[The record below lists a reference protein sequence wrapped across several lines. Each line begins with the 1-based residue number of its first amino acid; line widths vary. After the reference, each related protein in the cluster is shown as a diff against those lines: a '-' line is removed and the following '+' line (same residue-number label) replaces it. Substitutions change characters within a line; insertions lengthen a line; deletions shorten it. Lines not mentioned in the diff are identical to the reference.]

1 MKHVDIYLENAGK
14 SVKKKEGW
22 YGYVLAYQGT
32 FGRLAHYRE
41 NGWMKSDGTEIKY
54 KELWQQVSDAAVGKE
69 ITFRMGTHEFSGW
82 LQREIQHK
90 EENKDV

>member
-14 SVKKKEGW
+14 
-22 YGYVLAYQGT
+22 
-32 FGRLAHYRE
+32 
-41 NGWMKSDGTEIKY
+41 KSDGNEMKY

-69 ITFRMGTHEFSGW
+69 ITFRMGAHEFSGW

>member
-1 MKHVDIYLENAGK
+1 MWKVDIYLENAGK
-14 SVKKKEGW
+14 SVKRKKGW
-22 YGYVLAYQGT
+22 YGYVLAYQGQRFHT
-32 FGRLAHYRE
+32 LEEFRE
-41 NGWMKSDGTEIKY
+41 TEDTKIKY

>member
-32 FGRLAHYRE
+32 DPMSR
-41 NGWMKSDGTEIKY
+41 KST
-54 KELWQQVSDAAVGKE
+54 
-69 ITFRMGTHEFSGW
+69 
-82 LQREIQHK
+82 
-90 EENKDV
+90 N